1 MKEAKYL
8 WRKILSHIALFRY
21 DLISMSNFAFNI
33 FNFPFS
39 SKLPLSPTGRG
50 SSAAAAS
57 FSRNVPERSTFHSGM
72 TRNRT
77 RAPYAGI
84 PTSSQDTSA
93 LNSRPSTFFSKLSSK
108 FSKRLDEWVV
118 NFFLLRVF
126 ELIRPMLILLSL
138 RVLQA
143 LIQVFQNFWPRILLT
158 YYVQVNNYE
167 IVVTF
172 FHISNNLTWYSAI
185 VHKFTRIYPV
195 CSSNEMTKQF
205 M

>member
-1 MKEAKYL
+1 MKEAKNL
-8 WRKILSHIALFRY
+8 LRKISSHIALFRY
-21 DLISMSNFAFNI
+21 DLISMSNFAFN
-33 FNFPFS
+33 FFQFPIS

-138 RVLQA
+138 LCVLQA

-158 YYVQVNNYE
+158 YYVLKSGQNKKGQKN
-167 IVVTF
+167 F
-172 FHISNNLTWYSAI
+172 
-185 VHKFTRIYPV
+185 
-195 CSSNEMTKQF
+195 
-205 M
+205 

>member
-138 RVLQA
+138 PCVLQA

-167 IVVTF
+167 IVVNF
-172 FHISNNLTWYSAI
+172 FHISHNLTWYSAI
-185 VHKFTRIYPV
+185 VHKFTRIYQA
-195 CSSNEMTKQF
+195 CNSCEF
-205 M
+205 A